1 MKIHFFK
8 SFFLSKLFSVTSL
21 CVENS
26 KLSFWTPSHFKIW
39 PKCYFALLTDA
50 HVGLSRRCTKN
61 GFRSKRSEKFSWPLA
76 FESHLQLACWMIL
89 SDQLIGPG
97 QASARAGGRPFVFAS
112 RQWQAT
118 TPTYFLTLPHL
129 QSCDSSCCCVG
140 VRAMPWPSTS
150 RHRFSWQLSQRIFT
164 YFARGSLIV
173 SMISCFT
180 CLDAAT
186 LLVFN

>member
-8 SFFLSKLFSVTSL
+8 SFFYRNCFLSRHCVWRIASYLFGLLHISKFDQSVILLFSLMHMWVSATMYKEWFS
-21 CVENS
+21 VE
-26 KLSFWTPSHFKIW
+26 KIR
-39 PKCYFALLTDA
+39 KILLTSCLRVSSTTGVLND
-50 HVGLSRRCTKN
+50 S
-61 GFRSKRSEKFSWPLA
+61 FRSADRA
-76 FESHLQLACWMIL
+76 
-89 SDQLIGPG
+89 GPG
-97 QASARAGGRPFVFAS
+97 QRTGGRPFVFAS

>member
-89 SDQLIGPG
+89 WDQLIRPG
-97 QASARAGGRPFVFAS
+97 QASARAGVRSCSPAGNGKQQHQPI
-112 RQWQAT
+112 
-118 TPTYFLTLPHL
+118 FLL
-129 QSCDSSCCCVG
+129 
-140 VRAMPWPSTS
+140 
-150 RHRFSWQLSQRIFT
+150 
-164 YFARGSLIV
+164 SLIFRAVTAAAAV
-173 SMISCFT
+173 SACVRCHDRQPRGTGSHGSYLREYTHLICKG
-180 CLDAAT
+180 
-186 LLVFN
+186 